1 MARKYAN
8 LNPMLQP
15 RSVAIV
21 GASPNPDKV
30 GHVIMQNYINVGYS
44 GRLYPVNIKADGK
57 ILGFKAYKSV
67 LDIKDRIDLV
77 VIAVPAPAVPA
88 VLEECGRAHARSA
101 VVVSGGF
108 AEVGETAL
116 QEQLEQVARKYELP
130 VLGPNCLGVMDLK
143 SRIDTLFLPTFKID
157 KPQIGGVSF
166 VSQSGAVGSTV
177 LDLISHE
184 GFGLAK
190 FISYGNAVIVDEA
203 DILEYLS
210 NDPDTKVIIFYIEG
224 VKRGREFI
232 EVAKRATLKKPVVII
247 KGGTTPEGSK
257 AVHSHTASLAGSFE
271 AYRAVFRQFG
281 FTEATD
287 LDELLY
293 FGKIFDTQP
302 MCTGNRVAII
312 TNGGGAGVLATD
324 ALYNNGLKIAEMSK
338 SVQTS
343 LRKVMPSIVNVRM
356 PLDLA
361 GDADDKRFG
370 AAIEAVANDPGVDA
384 IMVLA
389 LFQTPGADSRVA
401 AQLIKY
407 GTLGKKPLVVVSPG
421 GNYTEAHKNM
431 MESSGVPV
439 YGSPSSAAKSLAA
452 LINYSIYREKAAHGN
467 GSKNNGKD

>member
-15 RSVAIV
+15 KSVAII
-21 GASPNPDKV
+21 GASANPDKV
-30 GHVIMQNYINVGYS
+30 GHVIMQNYLNVGYS
-44 GRLYPVNIKADGK
+44 GRLYPVNIKAEGK
-57 ILGFKAYKSV
+57 ILGYKAYKSV
-67 LDIKDRIDLV
+67 LDIKDRIDLA
-77 VIAVPAPAVPA
+77 VIAVPAQIVPA
-88 VLEECGRAHARSA
+88 VLEECGKAKVRSA

-116 QEQLEQVARKYELP
+116 QDKLEEVARKYDLP

-190 FISYGNAVIVDEA
+190 FISYGNAVVVDEV
-203 DILEYLS
+203 DILNYLAD
-210 NDPDTKVIIFYIEG
+210 DPDTKVIIFYLEG

-232 EVAKRATLKKPVVII
+232 NVARKVTLKKPIVII
-247 KGGTTPEGSK
+247 KGGTTEEGSK

-281 FTEATD
+281 FTEADD
-287 LDELLY
+287 LDDLLY

-302 MCTGNRVAII
+302 LTTGKRVAII

-324 ALYNNGLKIAEMSK
+324 ALYNNGLKLAEMSK
-338 SVQTS
+338 ASES
-343 LRKVMPSIVNVRM
+343 ALKKVMPSIVNVRM

-370 AAIEAVANDPGVDA
+370 AAIETIANDPNVDA

-407 GTLGKKPLVVVSPG
+407 GTSGKKPLVVVSPG

-452 LINYSIYREKAAHGN
+452 LISYSIYREKAAHGN
-467 GSKNNGKD
+467 GNKIDG

>member
-1 MARKYAN
+1 MTRKYAN

-15 RSVAIV
+15 KSVAII

-44 GRLYPVNIKADGK
+44 GKLYPVNIKADGA
-57 ILGFKAYKSV
+57 ILGYKAYKSV
-67 LDIKDRIDLV
+67 LNVKDRIDLA

-88 VLEECGRAHARSA
+88 VLEECGKAKVRSA

-108 AEVGETAL
+108 AEIGETAL
-116 QEQLEQVARKYELP
+116 QDRLVEVARKYDMP

-143 SRIDTLFLPTFKID
+143 SRVDTLFLPTFKID

-190 FISYGNAVIVDEA
+190 FISYGNAVVVDEV
-203 DILEYLS
+203 DILNYLS
-210 NDPDTKVIIFYIEG
+210 DDPDTKVIIFYLEG
-224 VKRGREFI
+224 VKRGKEFI
-232 EVAKRATLKKPVVII
+232 EVARKVTLKKPVVII
-247 KGGTTPEGSK
+247 KGGTTAEGSK
-257 AVHSHTASLAGSFE
+257 AVHSHTASLAGSIE

-293 FGKIFDTQP
+293 FAKIFDTQP
-302 MCTGNRVAII
+302 LTTKNRVAII

-324 ALYNNGLKIAEMSK
+324 ALYNNGLKLAEMSK
-338 SVQTS
+338 DSETA
-343 LRKVMPSIVNVRM
+343 LKKVMPPIVNVRM

-370 AAIEAVANDPGVDA
+370 AAIETITNDPNVDA
-384 IMVLA
+384 LMVLA

-407 GTLGKKPLVVVSPG
+407 GTSGKKPLVVVSPG

-439 YGSPSSAAKSLAA
+439 YGSPNSAAKSLAA
-452 LINYSIYREKAAHGN
+452 LIDYSIYREKAVRGN
-467 GSKNNGKD
+467 DNKNNG